1 MTQATFD
8 RYFLRYSTAQHG
20 TAMEGGQA
28 VSEPGRTGRLRR
40 ALLKSRIKRAFS

>member
-8 RYFLRYSTAQHG
+8 RYYLRRG
-20 TAMEGGQA
+20 TPVEGGQA
-28 VSEPGRTGRLRR
+28 VSDPEQTSRLRR